1 MSNPTTLKQG
11 GDRVIVVGAG
21 PVGLMAAQ
29 RLLGAGVE
37 TVVLEA
43 APKLTRDLRATTF
56 HPPTLDMLAEDG
68 LAGPL
73 IDAGLVCCEWQI
85 RMHPSGES
93 VIFDMDAIAGD
104 TAHPY
109 RLQAEQFNL
118 TGLLADRLKALGGT
132 LHFAAKVVALDQDD
146 SHVTVT
152 TADGAEYR
160 GRYAIGADGGQG
172 AIRKCLEIGM
182 PGSTYPQTNL
192 LATTRFPFHDVLQG
206 LSNVT
211 YAWAPQ
217 GNFALLRLPD
227 LWRCSLYPPQHL
239 EAEET
244 MTPEIVRPLM
254 AAITPDAADADLI
267 DLRPYRV
274 HRRLAEKFSSGR
286 VFLAGDAAHL
296 NPPSGGMGMNGGIH
310 DAVCLAGLMTAVIK
324 GDDASI
330 LQRYEAERRP
340 IVAADIIAAADA
352 NRSRMTESDP
362 ERRLK
367 SFRELQNIASD
378 RTSMRDYLLKSSM
391 ITGLRRA
398 HELREAM

>member
-1 MSNPTTLKQG
+1 MSDRITAQRDN
-11 GDRVIVVGAG
+11 DRVIVVGAG

-29 RLLGAGVE
+29 RLLGAGIE

-73 IDAGLVCCEWQI
+73 IEAGLVCREWQI
-85 RMHPSGES
+85 RMHPSGEA

-104 TAHPY
+104 TDHPY

-118 TGLLADRLKALGGT
+118 TGLLADRLSALGGT
-132 LHFAAKVVALDQDD
+132 LHFSAKAVALVQDD
-146 SHVTVT
+146 GHVTVT

-160 GRYAIGADGGQG
+160 GCYVIGADGGQS
-172 AIRKCLEIGM
+172 AVRKCLEIGM
-182 PGSTYPQTNL
+182 PGTTYPQTNL
-192 LATTRFPFHDVLQG
+192 LATTRFPFDEVLPG

-211 YAWAPQ
+211 YAWAPE

-239 EAEET
+239 EGEET
-244 MTPEIVRPLM
+244 KAPEIVRPLM
-254 AAITPDAADADLI
+254 AAITPEAADADLI

-274 HRRLAEKFSSGR
+274 HRRLADKFSAGR

-310 DAVCLAGLMTAVIK
+310 DAVCLAGLMTAVMK
-324 GDDASI
+324 GGDGGD
-330 LQRYEAERRP
+330 LERYEAERRP

-352 NRSRMTESDP
+352 NRTRMTESDP
-362 ERRLK
+362 EKRLQL
-367 SFRELQNIASD
+367 FRDLQDIASN
-378 RTSMRDYLLKSSM
+378 RTSLRDYLLKSSM

-398 HELREAM
+398 RELRKAM